1 MFFKMNGGL
10 YKRLLALDHGAWV
23 ISYDEPG
30 APQYITDAFLET
42 CEKEEMPE
50 AYRIALEQAKHLTE
64 AEMKRLALI
73 EPLLED
79 SLFIIDG
86 KSRLAMVK
94 KIAEENG
101 TTSKRILRMYYR
113 YLARLVLLEK
123 GKQNKERNEDEAN
136 FSWAIRK
143 FYFSAKKMSLR
154 DTYDHMLASRYMTP
168 EGRLMETAP
177 SWYSFEHYYYRHG
190 YNKSIKCMVSRGGLS
205 NYQRNERPLF
215 GSTMKWKD
223 KAGAFQMDAT
233 EADIY
238 LVSRFDRSMV
248 VGRPNIYMA
257 VDTATQLIAGI
268 HIGLD
273 AGESAVMSCLAN
285 AASDKVKFCKRYGI
299 EITPEQWPNTG
310 LPGEIITDQGK
321 EFITSRVGELCTAY
335 GMERE
340 ALPPFR
346 PDEKS
351 LVEKTFDVLQQRYKP
366 LLRGKGVIEGDA
378 QERWAVDYRAQAVL
392 NLTEFTK
399 IILHCVIYINAHRV
413 LKNFI
418 PTPEM
423 CEDKVEP
430 IPAALWQWHMRL
442 GKVDLI
448 PAGEEELYQMTLQ
461 RMTTKFTRRGI
472 VREGISYMNS
482 EYRRYLQEVGT
493 DKEITVA
500 YDPARIDAVY
510 WVRGGKYIRFPL
522 ALSSSQFSGL
532 SQTEYE
538 MARDKVKGQKRGL
551 EQQETEARV
560 AVIKSIQ
567 AIVDAV
573 DGPVGP
579 EGKTKQKGAD
589 IRLNRTDERSRLT

>member
-1 MFFKMNGGL
+1 MFFRMNGEV

-30 APQYITDAFLET
+30 APQYITAAFLEA
-42 CEKEEMPE
+42 CEKVEMPE
-50 AYRIALEQAKHLTE
+50 GYRVALEQAKHLTE

-79 SLFIIDG
+79 SIYIVDG
-86 KSRLAMVK
+86 KSRLAMAK

-101 TTSKRILRMYYR
+101 TTRKRILGLYYK
-113 YLARLVLLEK
+113 YLARLVLMEK
-123 GKQNKERNEDEAN
+123 GGRAREKDEDGRNFD
-136 FSWAIRK
+136 WAIRK

-154 DTYDHMLASRYMTP
+154 DTYDHMLAARYMTP
-168 EGRLMETAP
+168 EGKLMEVVP

-190 YNKSIKCMVSRGGLS
+190 YSKSIKCSVSRGGLS
-205 NYQRNERPLF
+205 NYQRNERPLY

-223 KAGAFQMDAT
+223 RVGAFQMDAT

-238 LVSRFDRSMV
+238 LVSRFDRSVV
-248 VGRPNIYMA
+248 VGRPSIYMA

-268 HIGLD
+268 YIGLD
-273 AGESAVMSCLAN
+273 AGEGAVMACLAN
-285 AASDKVKFCKRYGI
+285 AASDKVQYCKRYGI
-299 EITPEQWPNTG
+299 GITPEQWPNTG

-321 EFITSRVGELCTAY
+321 EFITSRVGELCAAY

-346 PDEKS
+346 PDEKG

-378 QERWAVDYRAQAVL
+378 QERWAVDYRSQAVL
-392 NLTEFTK
+392 NLTEFTR

-413 LKNFI
+413 LKNFT

-423 CEDKVEP
+423 CADGVEP
-430 IPAALWQWHMRL
+430 IPAALWQWHERQ
-442 GKVDLI
+442 GKVNLI

-461 RMTTKFTRRGI
+461 RMATKFTRRGI
-472 VREGISYMNS
+472 VRDGLSYINN
-482 EYRRYLQEVGT
+482 EYRRCLQEVGT

-510 WVRGGKYIRFPL
+510 WVREGKYIRFPL
-522 ALSSSQFSGL
+522 ALSSSQFKGL

-538 MARDKVKGQKRGL
+538 MARDKVKGQKQGL
-551 EQQETEARV
+551 EQQDTEARV

-573 DGPVGP
+573 DNTVEP
-579 EGKTKQKGAD
+579 EGKPKQRGAD
-589 IRLNRTDERSRLT
+589 IRLNREDERSRLT

>member
-1 MFFKMNGGL
+1 MFFRINGGL
-10 YKRLLALDHGAWV
+10 FKRLIALDHGAWV

-30 APQYITDAFLET
+30 APQYITSALLEA
-42 CEKEEMPE
+42 CEMVEMPE
-50 AYRIALEQAKHLTE
+50 GYRIALEQTKHLTE
-64 AEMKRLALI
+64 AGMKRLALI
-73 EPLLED
+73 QPLLED
-79 SLFIIDG
+79 SVYIVDSR
-86 KSRLAMVK
+86 SRLAMAK
-94 KIAEENG
+94 KIAHENG
-101 TTSKRILRMYYR
+101 TTYRRILRMYYR

-123 GKQNKERNEDEAN
+123 GERERKEDDDSRNFD
-136 FSWAIRK
+136 WAIRK
-143 FYFSAKKMSLR
+143 FYFSAKQMSLR
-154 DTYDHMLASRYMTP
+154 DTYDHMLAARYMTP
-168 EGRLMETAP
+168 EGKMMKTVP
-177 SWYSFEHYYYRHG
+177 SWNSFRHHYYRHG
-190 YNKSIKCMVSRGGLS
+190 YDKSIKCSVSRGGLS
-205 NYQRNERPLF
+205 NYQRNERPLY
-215 GSTMKWKD
+215 GSTMAWKD

-238 LVSRFDRSMV
+238 LVSRFDRSVV

-268 HIGLD
+268 YIGLD
-273 AGESAVMSCLAN
+273 AGEGAVMACLAN
-285 AASDKVKFCKRYGI
+285 AASDKVQYCKRYGI

-346 PDEKS
+346 PDEKG

-366 LLRGKGVIEGDA
+366 LLRGKGVIEEDA
-378 QERWAVDYRAQAVL
+378 QERWAVDYRGQAVL
-392 NLTEFTK
+392 NLTEFTR

-413 LKNFI
+413 LKNFT

-423 CEDKVEP
+423 CADGVEP
-430 IPAALWQWHMRL
+430 IPAALWQWHERQ
-442 GKVDLI
+442 GKVNLI

-461 RMTTKFTRRGI
+461 RMATKFTRRGI
-472 VREGISYMNS
+472 VRDGLSYINS

-493 DKEITVA
+493 DKEVTVA

-510 WVRGGKYIRFPL
+510 WVRDGKYIRFPL

-532 SQTEYE
+532 SQMEYE
-538 MARDKVKGQKRGL
+538 MARDKVKGQKHGL
-551 EQQETEARV
+551 EQQDTEARV

-573 DGPVGP
+573 DGAVGP
-579 EGKTKQKGAD
+579 EGKPKQKGAD
-589 IRLNRTDERSRLT
+589 IRLNRADERSRLT